1 MSAFFEEV
9 FFFFF
14 YLTVGGVIVCCVGSY
29 LLPLTGLIVLD
40 SLAAVTAA
48 TSVLSSS
55 AWIVIRG
62 FLYSVEGGDSLR

>member
-1 MSAFFEEV
+1 MSAFFEEA

-14 YLTVGGVIVCCVGSY
+14 GLTVGWVTVCCVGSC
-29 LLPLTGLIVLD
+29 LLPLTGLVLLD
-40 SLAAVTAA
+40 SVAVVTTA